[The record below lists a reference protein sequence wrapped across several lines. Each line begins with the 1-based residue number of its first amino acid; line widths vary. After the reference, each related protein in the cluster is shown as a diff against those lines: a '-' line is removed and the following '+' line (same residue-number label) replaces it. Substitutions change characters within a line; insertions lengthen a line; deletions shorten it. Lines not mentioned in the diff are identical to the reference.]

1 MSGNITIFATAVVA
15 VASLSGVALG
25 NYATTTKQ
33 PVVDATE
40 IRDHLGNPDASYDT
54 EYASQTIDMVPARA
68 PVCRKGCGPTLSERQ
83 AAAYFDDG
91 YTQLD
96 NIYGDHRQD
105 HWADTGTEISP
116 VTTADPVP
124 VAAPP
129 TRVTLAA
136 SEPACLSQDD
146 LNCSGATSHIN

>member
-1 MSGNITIFATAVVA
+1 MPGNITIFATAVVA
-15 VASLSGVALG
+15 VASVSGVALG

-33 PVVDATE
+33 PVIDATD
-40 IRDHLGNPDASYDT
+40 IRDHLGNPSASYDT
-54 EYASQTIDMVPARA
+54 EYASQTTDMAPAHV

-96 NIYGDHRQD
+96 KIYEDGDKD
-105 HWADTGTEISP
+105 HWADTDPYTNPG
-116 VTTADPVP
+116 TTADPVAVP
-124 VAAPP
+124 APP
-129 TRVTLAA
+129 TRLTLAA

-146 LNCSGATSHIN
+146 LSCSGPTPHIN